1 MSINDTKRIN
11 FLQDSLETILKG
23 DLNFVNIIKLAK
35 KSKIKGFTNTNIRD
49 IFKSKGYEYNKVS
62 NKWVK
67 ILVEK
72 SVGLPPVIIPI
83 TEDIVQKSVGLT
95 PEIIPITEDIVQ
107 MSVGLTPEVIPI
119 TEDIVQMSVGLTPE
133 VIPITEDIVQMSVG
147 LTPEI
152 IPITE
157 DIVQMS
163 VGLTPEVIP
172 ITEDIVQMSVGR
184 VPPVTEKILRTYTPN
199 TSIIVQEVLK
209 LSCSK
214 SKRYDLTLSEDLVNK
229 AIEKLKNKHSLET
242 EALIKP
248 SKLFENI
255 LFDYIYSSI

>member
-107 MSVGLTPEVIPI
+107 MSVG
-119 TEDIVQMSVGLTPE
+119 
-133 VIPITEDIVQMSVG
+133 
-147 LTPEI
+147 
-152 IPITE
+152 
-157 DIVQMS
+157 
-163 VGLTPEVIP
+163 
-172 ITEDIVQMSVGR
+172 R